1 MWVFV
6 IWYKCIQYKAMGAIC
21 PKYDFHSQFRYVG
34 YTMLC
39 YNLNM
44 NIILLYNII
53 NIVHVY
59 YKIQK

>member
-1 MWVFV
+1 
-6 IWYKCIQYKAMGAIC
+6 MGAIC

-44 NIILLYNII
+44 TIILLYNIMTI
-53 NIVHVY
+53 IHVY